1 MEGKEALAAEQA
13 RNEKEI
19 QQLEN
24 RQKILLNR
32 IRLEERRARNHRL
45 IEHGA
50 ILEGVFPTVIGMEGE
65 AIKAFLIALSHLPG
79 ARELTEKARKAGE
92 TK

>member
-1 MEGKEALAAEQA
+1 MDGEEALAAKQA

-19 QQLEN
+19 QQLKN
-24 RQKILLNR
+24 KRKILLNR

-50 ILEGVFPTVIGMEGE
+50 ILEGVFPAVIGMEGE
-65 AIKAFLIALSHLPG
+65 AIKAFLIALSRLPG
-79 ARELTEKARKAGE
+79 AREVTKKTQKAGE

>member
-1 MEGKEALAAEQA
+1 MDSKEALAAEQA
-13 RNEKEI
+13 KNEKEI

-24 RQKILLNR
+24 RRKILLNR

-50 ILEGVFPTVIGMEGE
+50 ILEGVFPAVIGMEGE
-65 AIKAFLIALSHLPG
+65 DIKAFLIALSRLPG
-79 ARELTEKARKAGE
+79 ARELTQKTRKAGE
-92 TK
+92 AE